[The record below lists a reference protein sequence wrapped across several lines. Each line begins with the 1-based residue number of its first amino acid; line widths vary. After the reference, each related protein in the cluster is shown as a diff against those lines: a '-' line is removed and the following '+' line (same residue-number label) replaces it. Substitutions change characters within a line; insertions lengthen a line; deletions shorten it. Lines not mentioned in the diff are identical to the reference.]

1 MKLLLF
7 SRRGVVHAADEL
19 RRTFAAIARYGF
31 DFVVNK
37 EFAETIRSLGV
48 AQIPAEKEYGC
59 NACPPVGDGAVMV
72 CYGGDGT
79 LLDGVRLLGGAP
91 VPVVG
96 INAGHMGFLTGGRK
110 EAIEELFAEIAR
122 GTLRIEQRTM
132 LRVEGAVEGMP
143 QGALAVN
150 EAAVQRSGAGMIS
163 VECRVDD
170 QQVAT
175 YYGDGV
181 IVKSAD
187 EDLDEVIPS
196 MDSEYKMGYYLTK
209 ELLREDK
216 NLTAIV
222 GMNDMIAFGIMD
234 AVLESKLRI
243 PADISEVGC
252 DNTVYSSFR
261 SISLTTIDHYVPLKG
276 RDACDIILRKIQ
288 SLRESQDGNEPLS
301 TYHVEYEPKLI
312 VRRSTSYARTEKL
325 KNK

>member
-1 MKLLLF
+1 
-7 SRRGVVHAADEL
+7 
-19 RRTFAAIARYGF
+19 
-31 DFVVNK
+31 
-37 EFAETIRSLGV
+37 
-48 AQIPAEKEYGC
+48 
-59 NACPPVGDGAVMV
+59 MV

-181 IVKSAD
+181 IVSTPTGSTAYSLSAGGPVVAPGCRC
-187 EDLDEVIPS
+187 LVIS
-196 MDSEYKMGYYLTK
+196 
-209 ELLREDK
+209 
-216 NLTAIV
+216 
-222 GMNDMIAFGIMD
+222 
-234 AVLESKLRI
+234 
-243 PADISEVGC
+243 
-252 DNTVYSSFR
+252 
-261 SISLTTIDHYVPLKG
+261 PL
-276 RDACDIILRKIQ
+276 
-288 SLRESQDGNEPLS
+288 
-301 TYHVEYEPKLI
+301 
-312 VRRSTSYARTEKL
+312 ARTTSRCVPSSSPTRATSRSVCARAVRP
-325 KNK
+325 

>member
-59 NACPPVGDGAVMV
+59 NTCPPVGDGAVMV

-181 IVKSAD
+181 IVSTPTGSTAYSLSAGGPVVAPGCRC
-187 EDLDEVIPS
+187 LVISP
-196 MDSEYKMGYYLTK
+196 LAPH
-209 ELLREDK
+209 
-216 NLTAIV
+216 NLTMRPV
-222 GMNDMIAFGIMD
+222 VVPDTSGVTLRVRTRRS
-234 AVLESKLRI
+234 AVTLSL
-243 PADISEVGC
+243 
-252 DNTVYSSFR
+252 DNTAYDVDDDTEIKVSLSEKRIFLGQAHNISFYDT
-261 SISLTTIDHYVPLKG
+261 L
-276 RDACDIILRKIQ
+276 RDKMMWGVDIR
-288 SLRESQDGNEPLS
+288 D
-301 TYHVEYEPKLI
+301 
-312 VRRSTSYARTEKL
+312 
-325 KNK
+325 

>member
-59 NACPPVGDGAVMV
+59 NACPPVGEGAVMV

-181 IVKSAD
+181 IVSTPTGSTAYSLSAGGPVVAPGCRC
-187 EDLDEVIPS
+187 LVISPLAPHNLTMRPVVIP
-196 MDSEYKMGYYLTK
+196 DSATI
-209 ELLREDK
+209 
-216 NLTAIV
+216 T
-222 GMNDMIAFGIMD
+222 
-234 AVLESKLRI
+234 LRI
-243 PADISEVGC
+243 
-252 DNTVYSSFR
+252 
-261 SISLTTIDHYVPLKG
+261 
-276 RDACDIILRKIQ
+276 DA
-288 SLRESQDGNEPLS
+288 
-301 TYHVEYEPKLI
+301 
-312 VRRSTSYARTEKL
+312 RRSDAFVTLDSRVYAIGQEAAFTIKRAEQKIFLAVPHNISFYDTL
-325 KNK
+325 RNKMMWGIDIRS

>member
-48 AQIPAEKEYGC
+48 AKIPAEKEYGC

-181 IVKSAD
+181 IVSTPTGSTAYSLSAGGPVVAPGCRC
-187 EDLDEVIPS
+187 LVISP
-196 MDSEYKMGYYLTK
+196 LAPH
-209 ELLREDK
+209 
-216 NLTAIV
+216 NLTMRPVVVPDTSDVALRV
-222 GMNDMIAFGIMD
+222 RTRRS
-234 AVLESKLRI
+234 AVTLSL
-243 PADISEVGC
+243 
-252 DNTVYSSFR
+252 DNTAYDVADDTEIRVSLSEKRIFLGQAHNISFYDT
-261 SISLTTIDHYVPLKG
+261 L
-276 RDACDIILRKIQ
+276 RDKMMWGVDIR
-288 SLRESQDGNEPLS
+288 D
-301 TYHVEYEPKLI
+301 
-312 VRRSTSYARTEKL
+312 
-325 KNK
+325 

>member
-7 SRRGVVHAADEL
+7 SRRGVVHATDEL

-48 AQIPAEKEYGC
+48 AQILAEKEYGC
-59 NACPPVGDGAVMV
+59 NTCPPVGDGAVMV

-181 IVKSAD
+181 IVSTPTVSTAYSLSAGGPVVAPGCRC
-187 EDLDEVIPS
+187 LVISP
-196 MDSEYKMGYYLTK
+196 LAPH
-209 ELLREDK
+209 
-216 NLTAIV
+216 NLTMRPVVVPDTSDVALRV
-222 GMNDMIAFGIMD
+222 RTRRS
-234 AVLESKLRI
+234 AVTLSL
-243 PADISEVGC
+243 
-252 DNTVYSSFR
+252 DNTAYDVADNTEIRVSLSEKRIFLGQAHNISFYDT
-261 SISLTTIDHYVPLKG
+261 L
-276 RDACDIILRKIQ
+276 RDKMMWGVDIR
-288 SLRESQDGNEPLS
+288 D
-301 TYHVEYEPKLI
+301 
-312 VRRSTSYARTEKL
+312 
-325 KNK
+325 

>member
-19 RRTFAAIARYGF
+19 RRTFAAIASYGF

-181 IVKSAD
+181 IVSTPTGSTAYSLSAGGPVVAPTCAC
-187 EDLDEVIPS
+187 LVISPLAPHNLTMRPVVIP
-196 MDSEYKMGYYLTK
+196 DSATIT
-209 ELLREDK
+209 LR
-216 NLTAIV
+216 V
-222 GMNDMIAFGIMD
+222 D
-234 AVLESKLRI
+234 A
-243 PADISEVGC
+243 
-252 DNTVYSSFR
+252 
-261 SISLTTIDHYVPLKG
+261 
-276 RDACDIILRKIQ
+276 
-288 SLRESQDGNEPLS
+288 
-301 TYHVEYEPKLI
+301 
-312 VRRSTSYARTEKL
+312 RRSDAFVTLDSRVYAIGQEAAFTIKRADQKIFLAVPHNISFYDTL
-325 KNK
+325 RNKMMWGIDIRS

>member
-37 EFAETIRSLGV
+37 EFAGTIRSLGV

-181 IVKSAD
+181 IVSTPTGSTAYSLSAGGPVVAPGCRC
-187 EDLDEVIPS
+187 LVISP
-196 MDSEYKMGYYLTK
+196 LAPH
-209 ELLREDK
+209 
-216 NLTAIV
+216 NLTMRPVVVPDTSDVALRV
-222 GMNDMIAFGIMD
+222 RTRRS
-234 AVLESKLRI
+234 AVTLSL
-243 PADISEVGC
+243 
-252 DNTVYSSFR
+252 DNTAYDVADDTEIRVSLSEKRIFLGQAHNISFYDT
-261 SISLTTIDHYVPLKG
+261 L
-276 RDACDIILRKIQ
+276 RDKMMWGVDIR
-288 SLRESQDGNEPLS
+288 D
-301 TYHVEYEPKLI
+301 
-312 VRRSTSYARTEKL
+312 
-325 KNK
+325 

>member
-1 MKLLLF
+1 
-7 SRRGVVHAADEL
+7 
-19 RRTFAAIARYGF
+19 
-31 DFVVNK
+31 
-37 EFAETIRSLGV
+37 
-48 AQIPAEKEYGC
+48 
-59 NACPPVGDGAVMV
+59 MV

-181 IVKSAD
+181 IVSTPTGSTAYSLSAGGPVVAPGCRCLVISPLAPHNLTMRPVVVPD
-187 EDLDEVIPS
+187 TSDVALRVRTRRSAVTLSLDNTAYDVADDTEIRVS
-196 MDSEYKMGYYLTK
+196 LSEKRIFLGQAHNISFYDTLRDKMMGESTFGT
-209 ELLREDK
+209 DTAQSK
-216 NLTAIV
+216 NLLQLDVPAISDTFSV
-222 GMNDMIAFGIMD
+222 PD
-234 AVLESKLRI
+234 RRCPRT
-243 PADISEVGC
+243 PAHLQI
-252 DNTVYSSFR
+252 
-261 SISLTTIDHYVPLKG
+261 
-276 RDACDIILRKIQ
+276 
-288 SLRESQDGNEPLS
+288 PLS
-301 TYHVEYEPKLI
+301 PNPPREG
-312 VRRSTSYARTEKL
+312 TSSLFIER
-325 KNK
+325 NRNS

>member
-19 RRTFAAIARYGF
+19 RRTFAAIERRGF

-48 AQIPAEKEYGC
+48 AQIPAEKEYDSG
-59 NACPPVGDGAVMV
+59 ACPAADAQVMV

-79 LLDGVRLLGGAP
+79 LLDGIRLLGGAP

-96 INAGHMGFLTGGRK
+96 INAGHMGFLTGGRR
-110 EAIEELFAEIAR
+110 EAIEELFDEIAR

-132 LRVEGAVEGMP
+132 LRVEGPVEGMP

-163 VECRVDD
+163 VECRVDG

-181 IVKSAD
+181 IVSTPTGSTAYSLSAGGPVVAPGCRC
-187 EDLDEVIPS
+187 LVLSP
-196 MDSEYKMGYYLTK
+196 LAPH
-209 ELLREDK
+209 
-216 NLTAIV
+216 NLTMRPV
-222 GMNDMIAFGIMD
+222 VVPDTSRVTLRVRTRRS
-234 AVLESKLRI
+234 AVTLSL
-243 PADISEVGC
+243 
-252 DNTVYSSFR
+252 DNTAYDVADGTEITVSLSEKRIFLGQAHNISFYDT
-261 SISLTTIDHYVPLKG
+261 L
-276 RDACDIILRKIQ
+276 RDKMMWGVDV
-288 SLRESQDGNEPLS
+288 RE
-301 TYHVEYEPKLI
+301 
-312 VRRSTSYARTEKL
+312 
-325 KNK
+325 

>member
-150 EAAVQRSGAGMIS
+150 EAAVQRGGAGMIS

-170 QQVAT
+170 Q
-175 YYGDGV
+175 
-181 IVKSAD
+181 
-187 EDLDEVIPS
+187 
-196 MDSEYKMGYYLTK
+196 
-209 ELLREDK
+209 
-216 NLTAIV
+216 
-222 GMNDMIAFGIMD
+222 
-234 AVLESKLRI
+234 
-243 PADISEVGC
+243 
-252 DNTVYSSFR
+252 
-261 SISLTTIDHYVPLKG
+261 
-276 RDACDIILRKIQ
+276 
-288 SLRESQDGNEPLS
+288 
-301 TYHVEYEPKLI
+301 
-312 VRRSTSYARTEKL
+312 
-325 KNK
+325 

>member
-7 SRRGVVHAADEL
+7 SRRGVVHATDEL

-37 EFAETIRSLGV
+37 EFAKTIRSLGV
-48 AQIPAEKEYGC
+48 AQILAEKEYGC
-59 NACPPVGDGAVMV
+59 NTCPPVGDGAVMV

-181 IVKSAD
+181 IVSTPTGSTAYSLSAGGPVVAPGCRC
-187 EDLDEVIPS
+187 LVISP
-196 MDSEYKMGYYLTK
+196 LAPH
-209 ELLREDK
+209 
-216 NLTAIV
+216 NLTMRPVVVPDTSDVALRV
-222 GMNDMIAFGIMD
+222 RTRRS
-234 AVLESKLRI
+234 AVTLSL
-243 PADISEVGC
+243 
-252 DNTVYSSFR
+252 DNTAYDVADNTEIRVSLSEKRIFLGQAHNISFYDT
-261 SISLTTIDHYVPLKG
+261 L
-276 RDACDIILRKIQ
+276 RDKMMWGVDIR
-288 SLRESQDGNEPLS
+288 D
-301 TYHVEYEPKLI
+301 
-312 VRRSTSYARTEKL
+312 
-325 KNK
+325 

>member
-59 NACPPVGDGAVMV
+59 NTCPPVGDGAVMV

-150 EAAVQRSGAGMIS
+150 EAAPHNLTMRPVVVPDTSDVALRVRTRRSAVTLSLDNTAYDVADDTEIRVSLSEKRIFLGQAHNIS
-163 VECRVDD
+163 VYDTLRDQMMWGVD
-170 QQVAT
+170 
-175 YYGDGV
+175 
-181 IVKSAD
+181 I
-187 EDLDEVIPS
+187 
-196 MDSEYKMGYYLTK
+196 
-209 ELLREDK
+209 
-216 NLTAIV
+216 
-222 GMNDMIAFGIMD
+222 
-234 AVLESKLRI
+234 
-243 PADISEVGC
+243 
-252 DNTVYSSFR
+252 
-261 SISLTTIDHYVPLKG
+261 
-276 RDACDIILRKIQ
+276 RD
-288 SLRESQDGNEPLS
+288 
-301 TYHVEYEPKLI
+301 
-312 VRRSTSYARTEKL
+312 
-325 KNK
+325 

>member
-59 NACPPVGDGAVMV
+59 NACPPVGEGAVMV

-181 IVKSAD
+181 IVSTPTGSTAYSLSAGGPVVAPTCAC
-187 EDLDEVIPS
+187 LVISPLAPHNLTMRPVVIP
-196 MDSEYKMGYYLTK
+196 DSATIT
-209 ELLREDK
+209 LR
-216 NLTAIV
+216 V
-222 GMNDMIAFGIMD
+222 D
-234 AVLESKLRI
+234 A
-243 PADISEVGC
+243 
-252 DNTVYSSFR
+252 
-261 SISLTTIDHYVPLKG
+261 
-276 RDACDIILRKIQ
+276 
-288 SLRESQDGNEPLS
+288 
-301 TYHVEYEPKLI
+301 
-312 VRRSTSYARTEKL
+312 RRSDAFVTLDSRVYAIGQEAAFTIKRADQKIFLAVPHNISFYDTL
-325 KNK
+325 RNKMMWGIDIRS

>member
-110 EAIEELFAEIAR
+110 EAIEELFAER
-122 GTLRIEQRTM
+122 
-132 LRVEGAVEGMP
+132 AVVGLP
-143 QGALAVN
+143 PGALAVK

-181 IVKSAD
+181 IVSTPTGSTAYSLSAGGPVVAPGCRC
-187 EDLDEVIPS
+187 LVISP
-196 MDSEYKMGYYLTK
+196 LAPH
-209 ELLREDK
+209 
-216 NLTAIV
+216 NLTMRPVVVPDTSDVALRV
-222 GMNDMIAFGIMD
+222 RTRRS
-234 AVLESKLRI
+234 AVTLSL
-243 PADISEVGC
+243 
-252 DNTVYSSFR
+252 DNTAYDVADDTEIRVSLSEKRIFLGQAHNISFYDT
-261 SISLTTIDHYVPLKG
+261 L
-276 RDACDIILRKIQ
+276 RDKMMWGVDIR
-288 SLRESQDGNEPLS
+288 D
-301 TYHVEYEPKLI
+301 
-312 VRRSTSYARTEKL
+312 
-325 KNK
+325 

>member
-1 MKLLLF
+1 MGRAL
-7 SRRGVVHAADEL
+7 VAV
-19 RRTFAAIARYGF
+19 ARVAL

-122 GTLRIEQRTM
+122 GTLRIGQRTM

-181 IVKSAD
+181 IVSTPTGSTAYSLSAGGPVVAPGCRC
-187 EDLDEVIPS
+187 LVISPLAPHNLTMRPVVIP
-196 MDSEYKMGYYLTK
+196 DSATI
-209 ELLREDK
+209 
-216 NLTAIV
+216 T
-222 GMNDMIAFGIMD
+222 
-234 AVLESKLRI
+234 LRI
-243 PADISEVGC
+243 
-252 DNTVYSSFR
+252 
-261 SISLTTIDHYVPLKG
+261 
-276 RDACDIILRKIQ
+276 DA
-288 SLRESQDGNEPLS
+288 
-301 TYHVEYEPKLI
+301 
-312 VRRSTSYARTEKL
+312 RRSDAFVTLDSRVYAIGQEAAFTIKRAEQKIFLAVPHNISFYDTL
-325 KNK
+325 RNKMMWGIDIRS

>member
-48 AQIPAEKEYGC
+48 AHIPAEKEYGC

-181 IVKSAD
+181 IVSTPTGSTAYSLSAGGPVVAPGCRC
-187 EDLDEVIPS
+187 LVISP
-196 MDSEYKMGYYLTK
+196 LAPH
-209 ELLREDK
+209 
-216 NLTAIV
+216 NLTMRPVVVPDTSDVALRV
-222 GMNDMIAFGIMD
+222 RTRRS
-234 AVLESKLRI
+234 AVTLSL
-243 PADISEVGC
+243 
-252 DNTVYSSFR
+252 DNTAYDVADDTEIRVSLSEKRIFLGQAHNISFYDT
-261 SISLTTIDHYVPLKG
+261 L
-276 RDACDIILRKIQ
+276 RDKMMWGVDIR
-288 SLRESQDGNEPLS
+288 D
-301 TYHVEYEPKLI
+301 
-312 VRRSTSYARTEKL
+312 
-325 KNK
+325 

>member
-48 AQIPAEKEYGC
+48 AQSPAEKEYGC

-181 IVKSAD
+181 IVSTPTGSTAYSLSAGGPVVAPGCRC
-187 EDLDEVIPS
+187 LVISPLAPHNVTMRPVVVPDTS
-196 MDSEYKMGYYLTK
+196 DVA
-209 ELLREDK
+209 LRVR
-216 NLTAIV
+216 TRRS
-222 GMNDMIAFGIMD
+222 
-234 AVLESKLRI
+234 AVTLSL
-243 PADISEVGC
+243 
-252 DNTVYSSFR
+252 DNTAYDVADDTEIRVSLSEKRIFLGQAHNISFYDT
-261 SISLTTIDHYVPLKG
+261 L
-276 RDACDIILRKIQ
+276 RDKMMWGVDIR
-288 SLRESQDGNEPLS
+288 D
-301 TYHVEYEPKLI
+301 
-312 VRRSTSYARTEKL
+312 
-325 KNK
+325 